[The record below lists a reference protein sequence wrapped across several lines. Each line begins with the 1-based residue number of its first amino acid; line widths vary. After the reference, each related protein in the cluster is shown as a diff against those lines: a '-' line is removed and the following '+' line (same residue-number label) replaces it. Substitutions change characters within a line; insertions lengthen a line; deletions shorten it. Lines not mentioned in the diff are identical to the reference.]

1 VTAEIGDIFRT
12 FGDAYRQQH
21 QLPLYQHKAMRAL
34 ARCRTAELGGHRE
47 QCDHCGHLK
56 ISYNS
61 CRNRHCPKCQGSKTA
76 VWLGNRQQDILP
88 VPYFHVVFT
97 VPAELN
103 PLLLR
108 NQRVGYGLMFRAMAD
123 TLREL
128 TLDPKHLSAEVGV
141 IALLHTWGQNLL
153 DHPHLHCLVTGG
165 GLTPDGKRWKSCR
178 KKFFLPV
185 KVVSRLFRGK
195 FLALLRQAFARND
208 LKFPGQIARWG
219 IPENFAG
226 LIRSL
231 RQREWVVHCKPPFK
245 YPERVLEYLG
255 RYTHRVAITNRRIA
269 GCKDGRVTF
278 RWKDYRDN
286 DRWKTMTVS
295 AFEFMRRFL
304 LHILPPGF
312 VKVRYYGLYASRCR
326 RAKLARCRELL
337 GAVTPPT
344 PSETDPA
351 PGIYRCPVCSG
362 GRMLVTE
369 IIQPATRPPPR
380 QGWAA

>member
-1 VTAEIGDIFRT
+1 MTAEVGDIFRLL
-12 FGDAYRQQH
+12 GDAYRQQRR
-21 QLPLYQHKAMRAL
+21 LPLYQHKAMRAL
-34 ARCRTAELGGHRE
+34 DRCRTAALGGHRD

-76 VWLGNRQQDILP
+76 AWLRGRQQDILP
-88 VPYFHVVFT
+88 VPYFHLVFT

-108 NQRVGYGLMFRAMAD
+108 NQRVGYGLMFRAMSA

-128 TLDPKHLSAEVGV
+128 SLDPKYLGAEVGV

-153 DHPHLHCLVTGG
+153 DHPHIHCLVTGG
-165 GLTPDGKRWKSCR
+165 GLTPDGKRWQASR

-185 KVVSRLFRGK
+185 RVVSRLFRGK
-195 FLALLRQAFARND
+195 FLELLRQSFSRND
-208 LKFPGQIARWG
+208 LKFPGQIARLNV
-219 IPENFAG
+219 PESFAG
-226 LIRSL
+226 LARSL
-231 RQREWVVHCKPPFK
+231 WQREWVVHCKPPFK

-255 RYTHRVAITNRRIA
+255 RYTHRVAITNHRIVSFSN
-269 GCKDGRVTF
+269 GRVTF

-295 AFEFMRRFL
+295 AFEFIRRFL

-337 GAVTPPT
+337 GAVTPPASSGAA
-344 PSETDPA
+344 PD
-351 PGIYRCPVCSG
+351 PGIYPCPVCG
-362 GRMLVTE
+362 CGRMLVTE
-369 IIQPATRPPPR
+369 IIQPCARPPPS
-380 QGWAA
+380 QVWAA